1 MAVTATTERA
11 TARLLPNWQKLEL
24 WNFLKLSLDSFQLL
38 DYAGVAVFAA
48 TGALAAS
55 RKQMDLI
62 GFLFLA
68 SVTGIGGGTLRDLI
82 LGLTPVFWV
91 KDGIVLVVCGSTAVL
106 MYFAAQVVEH
116 RFTLLLWLDAIGLAA
131 YAVLGAQIGLSNGAT
146 GIVAIVTGVM
156 TATFGGIIRDVISN
170 EPTILLR
177 REIYITAALT
187 GASTHVILC
196 SLDVPP
202 LISAPIAGA
211 VAFILR
217 GGAMHF
223 GWTLPAYGRKPSQ

>member
-1 MAVTATTERA
+1 MPEPEPSNSSTNT
-11 TARLLPNWQKLEL
+11 
-24 WNFLKLSLDSFQLL
+24 LDSFQLL

-55 RKQMDLI
+55 RKQMDII

-68 SVTGIGGGTLRDLI
+68 SVTGVGGGTLRDLT

-91 KDGIVLVVCGSTAVL
+91 RDSAVLMVCGGTAL
-106 MYFAAQVVEH
+106 FMYFAAQTVEH
-116 RFTLLLWLDAIGLAA
+116 RFKLLLWLDAIGLAA

-146 GIVAIVTGVM
+146 GTVAIVTGIM

-170 EPTILLR
+170 EPTVLLR

-187 GASTHVILC
+187 GAATHVVLC
-196 SLDVPP
+196 SLDVAP
-202 LISAPIAGA
+202 LISALIAGSA
-211 VAFILR
+211 AFVLR

-223 GWTLPAYGRKPSQ
+223 GWTLPAYGRKPN

>member
-1 MAVTATTERA
+1 M
-11 TARLLPNWQKLEL
+11 
-24 WNFLKLSLDSFQLL
+24 DSFQLL

-68 SVTGIGGGTLRDLI
+68 SITGVGGGTLRDLI

-91 KDGIVLVVCGSTAVL
+91 KDSVVLFVCGGTAVF

-116 RFTLLLWLDAIGLAA
+116 RLKLLLWLDAIGLAA
-131 YAVLGAQIGLSNGAT
+131 YAVLGAQIGLAAGAEET
-146 GIVAIVTGVM
+146 VAIVTGVM
-156 TATFGGIIRDVISN
+156 TATFGGIIRDVVSN

-177 REIYITAALT
+177 REIYISAALT
-187 GASTHVILC
+187 GAAAHVLLT
-196 SLDVPP
+196 SLGVPA
-202 LISAPIAGA
+202 LISALIAGSA
-211 VAFILR
+211 AFILR

-223 GWTLPAYGRKPSQ
+223 GWTLPAYGREKT

>member
-1 MAVTATTERA
+1 
-11 TARLLPNWQKLEL
+11 
-24 WNFLKLSLDSFQLL
+24 LDSFQLL
-38 DYAGVAVFAA
+38 NYAGLAVFAA

-68 SVTGIGGGTLRDLI
+68 CVTGVGGGTLRDLI

-91 KDGIVLVVCGSTAVL
+91 QDGVNLLVCGGTAIV
-106 MYFAAQVVEH
+106 MYFAAQIVEN

-131 YAVLGAQIGLSNGAT
+131 YAVLGAQIGLAAGAT

-187 GASTHVILC
+187 GATTHVVLVYFGTP
-196 SLDVPP
+196 D
-202 LISAPIAGA
+202 LISALIGGTT
-211 VAFILR
+211 AFILR
-217 GGAMHF
+217 GGAMQF
-223 GWTLPAYGRKPSQ
+223 GWTLPAYGRKPA